1 MRVFPSTFL
10 SVSNCCKNYSFV
22 SFLREEQKF
31 LIMPLS
37 AEKKI
42 IRTRVRVEQQ
52 GLLYHQVY
60 EGVEFPVFLQL
71 QRIPLS
77 PSMIPFLACV
87 PQLSLPSLTN

>member
-42 IRTRVRVEQQ
+42 IRIRVRVEQ

-60 EGVEFPVFLQL
+60 EGVEFPCFCNYKEY
-71 QRIPLS
+71 PLA
-77 PSMIPFLACV
+77 L
-87 PQLSLPSLTN
+87 L